1 MNTNRTIP
9 QRTHKAD
16 ELIINLALSVQG
28 WQGVKPTD
36 PEEINAT
43 LAFCEII
50 TSLPIEWFTMEER
63 NLVVMTVDFLH
74 KDGFLSFMERT
85 TNGEV
90 SYYAKMMHVCDM
102 NDHPHSD
109 LQLVLD
115 KMLEMHQRQ
124 FGV

>member
-1 MNTNRTIP
+1 MNSNRTIP

-16 ELIINLALSVQG
+16 ELIIGLAITVQG

-74 KDGFLSFMERT
+74 KDGFLSFMDRT

-90 SYYAKMMHVCDM
+90 SYYAKMMHLCDM
-102 NDHPHSD
+102 SDHPHSD
-109 LQLVLD
+109 LKLVVK
-115 KMLEMHQRQ
+115 KMKEMHQRQ

>member
-16 ELIINLALSVQG
+16 ELIIGLAITVQG

-74 KDGFLSFMERT
+74 KDGFLSFMDRT

-90 SYYAKMMHVCDM
+90 SYYAKMMHLCDM
-102 NDHPHSD
+102 SDHPHSD
-109 LQLVLD
+109 LKLVVK
-115 KMLEMHQRQ
+115 KMKEMHQRQ